1 MSSVP
6 VIPQARGL
14 RHTGPVTV
22 AVVSGPTAVGKGT
35 VVGALL
41 RSHPEIVVSR
51 SVTTRPP
58 RPTERDGIDYDFITP
73 EQFDK
78 LVDGEGLLEWATVHN
93 SHRYGTPRGPV
104 ERAVADNRTVVL
116 EIDLQGARQVRE
128 TYPQATQIFL
138 APPSWEE
145 LVHRLVGRGT
155 ETPEQQKQRL
165 ETAKVELANADEF
178 DAVVVND
185 TVGVPM
191 NSVPVIPQARGLRH
205 TGPVTVAVVSG
216 PTAVGKGTV
225 VGALLRSHPEIVVSR
240 SVTTRPPRPTER
252 DGIDYDFIT
261 PEQFDKLVDGEGL
274 LEWATVHNSHR
285 YGTPRG
291 PVERAVADNRTVV
304 LEIDLQGARQVRETY
319 PQATQIFLAPPSWE
333 ELVHRL
339 IGRGTETPEQQKQRL
354 ETAKVE
360 LANADEFDAVVVND
374 TVDHAVAHLVEL
386 LSL

>member
-1 MSSVP
+1 MS
-6 VIPQARGL
+6 
-14 RHTGPVTV
+14 
-22 AVVSGPTAVGKGT
+22 
-35 VVGALL
+35 
-41 RSHPEIVVSR
+41 
-51 SVTTRPP
+51 
-58 RPTERDGIDYDFITP
+58 
-73 EQFDK
+73 
-78 LVDGEGLLEWATVHN
+78 
-93 SHRYGTPRGPV
+93 
-104 ERAVADNRTVVL
+104 
-116 EIDLQGARQVRE
+116 
-128 TYPQATQIFL
+128 
-138 APPSWEE
+138 
-145 LVHRLVGRGT
+145 
-155 ETPEQQKQRL
+155 
-165 ETAKVELANADEF
+165 
-178 DAVVVND
+178 
-185 TVGVPM
+185 
-191 NSVPVIPQARGLRH
+191 SVPVIPQARGLRH

-374 TVDHAVAHLVEL
+374 IVDHAVAHLVEL

>member
-1 MSSVP
+1 
-6 VIPQARGL
+6 
-14 RHTGPVTV
+14 
-22 AVVSGPTAVGKGT
+22 

-78 LVDGEGLLEWATVHN
+78 LVD
-93 SHRYGTPRGPV
+93 
-104 ERAVADNRTVVL
+104 D
-116 EIDLQGARQVRE
+116 
-128 TYPQATQIFL
+128 
-138 APPSWEE
+138 
-145 LVHRLVGRGT
+145 
-155 ETPEQQKQRL
+155 
-165 ETAKVELANADEF
+165 
-178 DAVVVND
+178 
-185 TVGVPM
+185 
-191 NSVPVIPQARGLRH
+191 
-205 TGPVTVAVVSG
+205 
-216 PTAVGKGTV
+216 
-225 VGALLRSHPEIVVSR
+225 
-240 SVTTRPPRPTER
+240 
-252 DGIDYDFIT
+252 
-261 PEQFDKLVDGEGL
+261 EGL

>member
-145 LVHRLVGRGT
+145 LERSGS
-155 ETPEQQKQRL
+155 PEDRFRELGELPADRFPARPCDCQQL
-165 ETAKVELANADEF
+165 
-178 DAVVVND
+178 
-185 TVGVPM
+185 
-191 NSVPVIPQARGLRH
+191 PVQQ
-205 TGPVTVAVVSG
+205 
-216 PTAVGKGTV
+216 
-225 VGALLRSHPEIVVSR
+225 
-240 SVTTRPPRPTER
+240 
-252 DGIDYDFIT
+252 D
-261 PEQFDKLVDGEGL
+261 
-274 LEWATVHNSHR
+274 
-285 YGTPRG
+285 
-291 PVERAVADNRTVV
+291 RAVCRTGGCYGR
-304 LEIDLQGARQVRETY
+304 LPTQGDPRRQR
-319 PQATQIFLAPPSWE
+319 AC
-333 ELVHRL
+333 R
-339 IGRGTETPEQQKQRL
+339 
-354 ETAKVE
+354 TAQG
-360 LANADEFDAVVVND
+360 
-374 TVDHAVAHLVEL
+374 
-386 LSL
+386 